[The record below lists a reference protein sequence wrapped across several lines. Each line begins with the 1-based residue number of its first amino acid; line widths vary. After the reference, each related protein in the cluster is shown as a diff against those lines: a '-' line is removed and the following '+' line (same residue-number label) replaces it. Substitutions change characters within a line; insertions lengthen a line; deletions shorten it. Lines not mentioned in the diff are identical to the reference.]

1 MPLFYQHNINAS
13 TKLGVWHIAEPE
25 DFFLA
30 QVPLQQEISHPHK
43 RLQHL
48 AGRYLLRFLFPEFPH
63 ELIEI
68 ASTRKPFLS
77 DEAFHFSISHCGD
90 YAAAIVS
97 RSHRVGIDI
106 EIPGFKVARVRHKF
120 LNTEDLAIMEKER
133 TAFPV
138 PDWVHFKLSPVGGD
152 INRGGPPWAVS
163 PPPTPSKAMTNPA
176 TEALFLRKLTL
187 LWSAKEAVFKWYGNG
202 EVDFSDQI
210 RVQSPGNT
218 LSIPGEGNM
227 KGMFLKEQ
235 RSSLVLPF
243 VNFKEICL
251 VWVMT
256 LPV

>member
-1 MPLFYQHNINAS
+1 MPLFFQHNINAS

-48 AGRYLLRFLFPEFPH
+48 AGRYLLPFLFPGFPH
-63 ELIEI
+63 GLIEI
-68 ASTRKPFLS
+68 AGTKKPFLP

-106 EIPGFKVARVRHKF
+106 EIPTFKVARVRHKF
-120 LNTEDLAIMEKER
+120 LHTEELSIMESEDNMLHATD
-133 TAFPV
+133 TA
-138 PDWVHFKLSPVGGD
+138 GETG
-152 INRGGPPWAVS
+152 
-163 PPPTPSKAMTNPA
+163 
-176 TEALFLRKLTL
+176 FLRKLTL

-210 RVQSPGNT
+210 RIQPPENT
-218 LSIPGEGNM
+218 LTVPGEGSMN
-227 KGMFLKEQ
+227 GTFLKEQ
-235 RSSLVLPF
+235 RLSLTLPF

-256 LPV
+256 PAV

>member
-1 MPLFYQHNINAS
+1 MPLFFQHNINAS

-68 ASTRKPFLS
+68 ASTKKPFLP

-97 RSHRVGIDI
+97 RSYRVGIDI
-106 EIPGFKVARVRHKF
+106 EIPTLKVARVRHKF
-120 LNTEDLAIMEKER
+120 LHTEELSIMENENG
-133 TAFPV
+133 V
-138 PDWVHFKLSPVGGD
+138 L
-152 INRGGPPWAVS
+152 
-163 PPPTPSKAMTNPA
+163 PA
-176 TEALFLRKLTL
+176 TESVFLRKLTL

-210 RVQSPGNT
+210 RIQPPGNT
-218 LSIPGEGNM
+218 LSIPGKGNM
-227 KGMFLKEQ
+227 NGMFLKEQ
-235 RSSLVLPF
+235 RLSLVLPF